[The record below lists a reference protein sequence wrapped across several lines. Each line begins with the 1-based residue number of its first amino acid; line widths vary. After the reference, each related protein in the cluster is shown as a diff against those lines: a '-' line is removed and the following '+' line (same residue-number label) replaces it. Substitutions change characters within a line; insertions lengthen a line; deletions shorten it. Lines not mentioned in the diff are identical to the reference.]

1 MGAGTAIAG
10 FFGMNLVSGLEEH
23 PNAFFWATGSGIGL
37 MAGAFLSLS
46 EWIAGEEVRS
56 ADSLALFLRQTVIM
70 SIGWYRLVRARRS
83 QLFLRSALKQRKK
96 EDINQDWGVGPVN
109 LASKGKQSRIEGGK
123 QGGGEKKEKKSEAAE
138 DRLMKK
144 DGTEL

>member
-1 MGAGTAIAG
+1 MLT
-10 FFGMNLVSGLEEH
+10 
-23 PNAFFWATGSGIGL
+23 
-37 MAGAFLSLS
+37 LSHS
-46 EWIAGEEVRS
+46 FSRE
-56 ADSLALFLRQTVIM
+56 TVIM